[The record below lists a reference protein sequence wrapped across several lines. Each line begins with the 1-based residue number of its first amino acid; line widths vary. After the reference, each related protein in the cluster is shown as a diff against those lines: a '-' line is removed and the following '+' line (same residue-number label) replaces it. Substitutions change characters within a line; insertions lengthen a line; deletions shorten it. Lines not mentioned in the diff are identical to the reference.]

1 MQSVSTEFTRR
12 SKASI
17 RPLSWRSLISFQK
30 TFSSGVTFFTIG
42 TSLIGGNDIIKG
54 DNSVVQEWDKYKY
67 EDYTG
72 RVLSIEYTRESE
84 QPTSPLTLSMA
95 TIVLDNHDDYF
106 SPLNTASPIYGYV
119 KPQRPIKLYVGFKNE
134 DIPVFVGVTQGL
146 PKIDQKNKTVTI
158 QCVDFLN
165 SIINTPLD
173 SEVMYVSQRTD
184 QIISSLLITA
194 GLIASQF
201 VLDTGNVIIPFAYF
215 KKGSKLGDALRE
227 ITEAELGTLYMDEAG
242 VIRFE
247 NRTNWATKSQVWGLD
262 RSNVLDITA
271 PSEDKLI
278 NVVEVYSN
286 AREVQANQKLWELD
300 NPKEIPANSTLEIFA
315 DFKDD
320 YGALP
325 VTNVDVPAYLTSATT
340 SLFATNSARDG
351 SGDTYQAN
359 VSLTSDDVFSTTYR
373 MTFTNTASIP
383 VFITQLELFATPA
396 KVMSQIYV
404 RKTSTAS
411 IASYDERPA
420 FKIENDY
427 IQDEGSANSIAQI
440 VLSDRAELDD
450 QRVMQIKGVP
460 QLQVGDVIR
469 YTELG
474 LNQTYFV
481 TRINGILNSSGFRQ
495 MINVSKRTINTYFRI
510 GISTIGGTD
519 QIAP

>member
-17 RPLSWRSLISFQK
+17 RPLSWRSLISWQK
-30 TFSSGVTFFTIG
+30 QFSAGVTFFTIG
-42 TSLIGGNDIIKG
+42 TSLIGGNDLIKG
-54 DNSVVQEWDKYKY
+54 DNSVVQEWDKYHY
-67 EDYTG
+67 DDYSG

-84 QPTSPLTLSMA
+84 QPTSPLTLSIA
-95 TIVLDNHDDYF
+95 TITLDNHDDYF
-106 SPLNTASPIYGYV
+106 SPLNASSPISGHI
-119 KPQRPIKLYVGFKNE
+119 KPQRPIKLYVGFRQE

-146 PKIDQKNKTVTI
+146 PKINQKAKTVTL

-173 SEVMYVSQRTD
+173 NEVMYVSKRTD
-184 QIISSLLITA
+184 EIISSLLVTA
-194 GLIASQF
+194 GLITSQF
-201 VLDTGNVIIPFAYF
+201 SLDTGSVIIPFAYF

-247 NRTNWATKSQVWGLD
+247 NRTNWATKTQVWGLD

-271 PSEDKLI
+271 PSEDKII

-300 NPKEIPANSTLEIFA
+300 NAKEIPANSTLEIFA

-325 VTNVDVPAYLTSATT
+325 VTGVDLPVYITTATT
-340 SLFATNSARDG
+340 SLYATNENRDG
-351 SGDTYQAN
+351 TGATYQAN
-359 VSLTSDDVFSTTYR
+359 ISVVASRFSTAYK
-373 MTFTNTASIP
+373 MTFTNSASVP

-404 RKTSTAS
+404 RKSDSAS
-411 IASYDERPA
+411 IANYDERQP

-427 IQDEGSANSIAQI
+427 IQDEGSANSIGQI

-450 QRVMQIKGVP
+450 QRVMIIKGVP

-469 YTELG
+469 YTDNVT
-474 LNQTYFV
+474 NQTYFV

-495 MINVSKRTINTYFRI
+495 SINVSKRTIRSYFRI

>member
-1 MQSVSTEFTRR
+1 MQSVSTDFTRR
-12 SKASI
+12 TDAGI

-30 TFSSGVTFFTIG
+30 QFSSGVTFFTIG
-42 TSLIGGNDIIKG
+42 TSLIGGADIIKG
-54 DNSVVQEWDKYKY
+54 DNSVVQEWDKYRY
-67 EDYTG
+67 EDFSG

-84 QPTSPLTLSMA
+84 QPTSPITLSIA

-106 SPLNTASPIYGYV
+106 SPLNTASPIFGHV
-119 KPQRPIKLYVGFKNE
+119 KPQRPIKLYIGFKGE

-146 PKIDQKNKTVTI
+146 PVVDQKGKTVTI

-173 SEVMYVSQRTD
+173 NEVMYENQRTD
-184 QIISSLLITA
+184 QIISSLLVTA

-201 VLDTGNVIIPFAYF
+201 VLDTGSVIIPFAYF

-247 NRTNWATKSQVWGLD
+247 NRTNWSTKSVVWGLD

-271 PSEDKLI
+271 PTEDKII

-300 NPKEIPANSTLEIFA
+300 NPKEIPANSTLDIFA

-325 VTNVDVPAYLTSATT
+325 VTSVDTPLYITSATT
-340 SLFATNSARDG
+340 SLYATNENREGTG
-351 SGDTYQAN
+351 STYQAN
-359 VSLTSDDVFSTTYR
+359 ISVVGTRFSTTYK
-373 MTFTNTASIP
+373 MTFTNTASVP
-383 VFITQLELFATPA
+383 VFITQLELFARPA
-396 KVMSQIYV
+396 KVMSQIYT
-404 RKTSTAS
+404 RKADSAS

-427 IQDEGSANSIAQI
+427 IQDEGSANSISQI

-450 QRVMQIKGVP
+450 QRVMTIKGVP
-460 QLQVGDVIR
+460 QLQVGDVVR

-481 TRINGILNSSGFRQ
+481 TRINGILNSSGYRQ
-495 MINVSKRTINTYFRI
+495 RINVSKRTIRSYFRI

>member
-1 MQSVSTEFTRR
+1 MQSVSTDFTRR
-12 SKASI
+12 TKASI
-17 RPLSWRSLISFQK
+17 RPLSWRSLISFPK
-30 TFSSGVTFFTIG
+30 SFSSGVTFFTIG

-54 DNSVVQEWDKYKY
+54 DNSVIQEWDKYKY
-67 EDYTG
+67 EDYSG

-84 QPTSPLTLSMA
+84 QPTSPLTLSIA

-106 SPLNTASPIYGYV
+106 SPLNTSSPIFGFV
-119 KPQRPIKLYVGFKNE
+119 KPQRPIKLYIGFKGE

-173 SEVMYVSQRTD
+173 NEIMYVSKRTD
-184 QIISSLLITA
+184 EIISSLLITA

-201 VLDTGNVIIPFAYF
+201 VLDTGNTIIPFAYF
-215 KKGSKLGDALRE
+215 QKGSKLGDALRE
-227 ITEAELGTLYMDEAG
+227 IAEAELGTLYMDEAG

-271 PSEDKLI
+271 PTEDKLI

-286 AREVQANQKLWELD
+286 AREVQANQKLFELD

-325 VTNVDVPAYLTSATT
+325 VTGVDTPLYITSATT
-340 SLFATNSARDG
+340 SLFATNETRDG
-351 SGDTYQAN
+351 TGSTYQAN
-359 VSLTSDDVFSTTYR
+359 VSVVGTRFSTTYK
-373 MTFTNTASIP
+373 MVFTNTASVP

-396 KVMSQIYV
+396 KVMSEIYT
-404 RKTSTAS
+404 RKADITS
-411 IASYDERPA
+411 IASYDERQP
-420 FKIENDY
+420 FKIENNY

-450 QRVMQIKGVP
+450 QRVMLIKGVP

-469 YTELG
+469 YTEQG

-481 TRINGILNSSGFRQ
+481 NRLNGILNSSGFRQ
-495 MINVSKRTINTYFRI
+495 TINVSKRTINTYFRI

-519 QIAP
+519 KIAP